1 MIAQT
6 ASGIIFWE
14 YQRQRR
20 NDLKKAAKE
29 KAFEEANNEDKRV
42 NICFQALMDGASVI
56 VHASTLKSYSD
67 ILCTWTS
74 T

>member
-42 NICFQALMDGASVI
+42 
-56 VHASTLKSYSD
+56 KSSS
-67 ILCTWTS
+67 L
-74 T
+74 

>member
-1 MIAQT
+1 MTAQT

-29 KAFEEANNEDKRV
+29 KAFEDGNNEDKRV
-42 NICFQALMDGASVI
+42 IISCQAL
-56 VHASTLKSYSD
+56 TQYKSCSARTHVES
-67 ILCTWTS
+67 LC
-74 T
+74 

>member
-29 KAFEEANNEDKRV
+29 KAFEDANNEDKRV
-42 NICFQALMDGASVI
+42 IISCQALT
-56 VHASTLKSYSD
+56 HYKSCTARTHLES
-67 ILCTWTS
+67 LC
-74 T
+74 

>member
-29 KAFEEANNEDKRV
+29 KAFEDGNNEDKRV
-42 NICFQALMDGASVI
+42 IISCQAVQVLQCARAPRKPLLTFPASWR
-56 VHASTLKSYSD
+56 ST
-67 ILCTWTS
+67 
-74 T
+74 

>member
-29 KAFEEANNEDKRV
+29 KAFEEANNEVKWV
-42 NICFQALMDGASVI
+42 SIFCQALTGGTSIV
-56 VHASTLKSYSD
+56 VHARTFKASAD
-67 ILCTWTS
+67 IPCTWTS